1 MTKAL
6 SLVLTLVLLVCSLPL
21 AAAEDDAPTVE
32 TISPLLL
39 NTFNYDVPTLTGT
52 EDDMALCTASAILDI
67 TLAGLTDTSNLAM
80 LALENS
86 AIYML
91 VSEDGASLQV
101 CCFTEGTRVDFV
113 YTPAEQTAVVSTVPW
128 DYTLDQAPTH
138 AAAMVAPGG
147 WSTCTP
153 VSSDRTAAC
162 ILAILDILSGEGET
176 AAE

>member
-1 MTKAL
+1 M
-6 SLVLTLVLLVCSLPL
+6 LLVCALPP
-21 AAAEDDAPTVE
+21 AVAEEAAPTVE

-39 NTFNYDVPTLTGT
+39 NTFSYDVPTLTGT

-67 TLAGLTDTSNLAM
+67 TLAGMTDTSNLAM

-113 YTPAEQTAVVSTVPW
+113 YTPAEQTAIVATTPW
-128 DYTLDQAPTH
+128 NYTID
-138 AAAMVAPGG
+138 
-147 WSTCTP
+147 
-153 VSSDRTAAC
+153 
-162 ILAILDILSGEGET
+162 
-176 AAE
+176 